1 MVYYVPPPRAL
12 ANRYFPP
19 SGGTGGNLPEP
30 IKQHQPS
37 SDGSPWLGTPNPC
50 LRPVD
55 LTDLEEDETP
65 GLLRLGNHPMER
77 HAEAVATAEHL
88 QGVEIVLAYD
98 EPGCELALRVAFPGV
113 RRT

>member
-1 MVYYVPPPRAL
+1 MA
-12 ANRYFPP
+12 P
-19 SGGTGGNLPEP
+19 SGSELSINL
-30 IKQHQPS
+30 
-37 SDGSPWLGTPNPC
+37 C